1 MRRSDGV
8 DQRARRARRKQIGFV
23 PLRDVAR
30 PRVTRGRV
38 DLGTGSTQRLES
50 ASSDESGRT
59 GDENPH
65 R

>member
-1 MRRSDGV
+1 
-8 DQRARRARRKQIGFV
+8 
-23 PLRDVAR
+23 
-30 PRVTRGRV
+30 V